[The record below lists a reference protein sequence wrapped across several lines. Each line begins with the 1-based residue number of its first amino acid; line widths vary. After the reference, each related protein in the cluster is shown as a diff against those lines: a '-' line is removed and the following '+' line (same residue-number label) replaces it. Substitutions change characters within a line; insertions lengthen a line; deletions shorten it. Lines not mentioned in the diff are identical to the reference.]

1 MNKVFVFDTNSLIS
15 AALIPE
21 SVNKKALLKAI
32 NLGIL
37 AISNLTLAEFVEV
50 LFREKFDSYFKNDG
64 ERWEIIDEIYL
75 GSEFFVPNVSIRA
88 CRDPKDD
95 KYLELTVSV
104 QADCIVTG
112 DKNLLVLHLFRSIPI
127 MNASDFLENF

>member
-37 AISNLTLAEFVEV
+37 AISNQTLAEFVEV

-95 KYLELTVSV
+95 KYLELAVSV

-112 DKNLLVLHLFRSIPI
+112 DKNLLVLHPFRSIPI